1 MKNSAEIVSGTIN
14 TNSLDLTPQFTSK
27 GEGNYVVRIR
37 AVGGDNTEASDYAV
51 STSYE
56 VTQNLLVKAFVSRL
70 YLVILNR
77 EADAEGLD
85 AWTNQLID
93 KVADGAQIVAG
104 LVGSEE
110 FMGRGLSEADVVT
123 IMYQAML
130 GRNPDDAGKEA
141 WTKILNNGCSDLY
154 IVNGFSGSQEFGE
167 ICNTYGIN
175 AGTVELTN
183 PRDVNPDLTGF
194 VTRCYVESLGRRPD
208 IDGLDNWCN
217 QLLIGEETPKNVAYG
232 FVFSPETLE
241 KNLDDSS
248 YLDMLYL
255 LCLGREADE
264 GGKAGW
270 LKSLQEESREQ
281 VFWGFANSLEFEG
294 IIEEYGLN

>member
-1 MKNSAEIVSGTIN
+1 M
-14 TNSLDLTPQFTSK
+14 
-27 GEGNYVVRIR
+27 
-37 AVGGDNTEASDYAV
+37 
-51 STSYE
+51 
-56 VTQNLLVKAFVSRL
+56 
-70 YLVILNR
+70 
-77 EADAEGLD
+77 
-85 AWTNQLID
+85 
-93 KVADGAQIVAG
+93 
-104 LVGSEE
+104 
-110 FMGRGLSEADVVT
+110 
-123 IMYQAML
+123 
-130 GRNPDDAGKEA
+130 
-141 WTKILNNGCSDLY
+141 
-154 IVNGFSGSQEFGE
+154 
-167 ICNTYGIN
+167 
-175 AGTVELTN
+175 
-183 PRDVNPDLTGF
+183 TGF

-264 GGKAGW
+264 GGKSAW
-270 LKSLQEESREQ
+270 LKALQEESREQ